1 MPTLLPPRDS
11 KLFCCTWPLLSILS
25 CVMDKSKTRLRCPAA
40 SWR

>member
-1 MPTLLPPRDS
+1 MEDMSYERLRAEAG
-11 KLFCCTWPLLSILS
+11 S